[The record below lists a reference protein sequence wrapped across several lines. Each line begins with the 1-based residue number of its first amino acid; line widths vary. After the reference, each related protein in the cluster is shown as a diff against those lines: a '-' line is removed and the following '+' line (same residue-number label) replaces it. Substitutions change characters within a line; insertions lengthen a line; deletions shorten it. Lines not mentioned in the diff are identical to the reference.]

1 MIGILSTDNIA
12 DLKPLGDRILV
23 EVSPPS
29 CKSYTAPVH
38 SPQRCRVMIGALSTC
53 SRCLSSKGHPFA
65 CYDERLQTQSIV
77 CLSTSMSNCV
87 RAILQID
94 EAKDE
99 TDSGLLLTSSS
110 KEQPTI
116 GKVCLSACQWVSR
129 QGYIPHFLS
138 CMTTR
143 KSNC

>member
-23 EVSPPS
+23 EVSPPP
-29 CKSYTAPVH
+29 CNSYTAPIH
-38 SPQRCRVMIGALSTC
+38 LPHGCRVMMDALSMC
-53 SRCLSSKGHPFA
+53 SRCLSFKAHTFA
-65 CYDERLQTQSIV
+65 YYDEGLQRSIV
-77 CLSTSMSNCV
+77 WLSMSNHV

-129 QGYIPHFLS
+129 QGYILQLFL
-138 CMTTR
+138 CMTTL
-143 KSNC
+143 KSSC

>member
-23 EVSPPS
+23 EVSPPP
-29 CKSYTAPVH
+29 CRSYTPPVL
-38 SPQRCRVMIGALSTC
+38 SPQECRVMMSALSMC
-53 SRCLSSKGHPFA
+53 SRCLSSRAPTFA
-65 CYDERLQTQSIV
+65 YYDERLQSSIAW
-77 CLSTSMSNCV
+77 LSTSMSN
-87 RAILQID
+87 RARTILQID

-99 TDSGLLLTSSS
+99 TDSGLLLTSLS

-129 QGYIPHFLS
+129 QGYILQHLL

>member
-1 MIGILSTDNIA
+1 M
-12 DLKPLGDRILV
+12 
-23 EVSPPS
+23 
-29 CKSYTAPVH
+29 
-38 SPQRCRVMIGALSTC
+38 
-53 SRCLSSKGHPFA
+53 CLFTFA
-65 CYDERLQTQSIV
+65 
-77 CLSTSMSNCV
+77 SNRA

-116 GKVCLSACQWVSR
+116 GKVCLSACEWVSR
-129 QGYIPHFLS
+129 QGYILQLLL

-143 KSNC
+143 ESNC

>member
-1 MIGILSTDNIA
+1 MESD
-12 DLKPLGDRILV
+12 DV
-23 EVSPPS
+23 
-29 CKSYTAPVH
+29 CPVIVFKMPIFNAH
-38 SPQRCRVMIGALSTC
+38 T
-53 SRCLSSKGHPFA
+53 FA
-65 CYDERLQTQSIV
+65 YYDERLQRSIV
-77 CLSTSMSNCV
+77 CLSTFVSNRV

-116 GKVCLSACQWVSR
+116 GKVCVSACPWVSR
-129 QGYIPHFLS
+129 QGYILQLMS

-143 KSNC
+143 KGNCW